1 MNPLPER
8 TTLSPFCGARAAN
21 FRFLDPSVYS
31 RFVSMIRTTVDIFT
45 DSERDSLG
53 FLATLDDP
61 EDFCGK
67 FCGKKPSLD

>member
-1 MNPLPER
+1 
-8 TTLSPFCGARAAN
+8 
-21 FRFLDPSVYS
+21 
-31 RFVSMIRTTVDIFT
+31 MIRTTVDIFT

-53 FLATLDDP
+53 FLATPDDP